1 MPQIATFHLG
11 NEVYGIDILLTKE
24 IGKVHEITTIPESPN
39 YLLGLMNLRGQI
51 VTLMNPGV
59 FLDQNSLHEISDQR
73 LIILKTEDELEELRR
88 NNLIDVQ
95 EMSKD
100 ILALVIDRVGD
111 VIDVEIGQ
119 ISSPPPNLSGAKKE
133 FVTGV
138 VQLEKRLV
146 ILLDVSAL
154 AKMCIQQQEPQN

>member
-11 NEVYGIDILLTKE
+11 DEVYGIDILLTKE
-24 IGKVHEITTIPESPN
+24 IGKVNEITDVPESPN

-51 VTLMNPGV
+51 VTLMNPGI
-59 FLDQNSLHEISDQR
+59 FLDQQPQLGIYEQR
-73 LIILKTEDELEELRR
+73 LIILKTEEELEELRR
-88 NNLIDVQ
+88 HELVDVT

-100 ILALVIDRVGD
+100 ILALVIDKIGD
-111 VIDVEIGQ
+111 VVDVKKED

-138 VQLEKRLV
+138 IQLEKRLV

-154 AKMCIQQQEPQN
+154 AKMCIQQKETQN